1 MLLYESYADASWP
14 LEQPLEE
21 KRKHPCDFKMG
32 QYVHGVSIVYQHLR
46 PNCLCPAI
54 SDIESP
60 SGRFATQEV
69 FVASLRK

>member
-32 QYVHGVSIVYQHLR
+32 
-46 PNCLCPAI
+46 
-54 SDIESP
+54 
-60 SGRFATQEV
+60 
-69 FVASLRK
+69 